1 MCNGSLLM
9 RSSVAYDS
17 TASFNTTFQLSFPV
31 SLVNV
36 FKHHLYTITDLHY
49 LLPAPHSGTQWIAI
63 MAYTAGL
70 VLTWEPKKT
79 NFMTGR
85 RPTNFDS
92 DI

>member
-9 RSSVAYDS
+9 RSNVAYDS
-17 TASFNTTFQLSFPV
+17 TASLNTTFQLAFPV

-49 LLPAPHSGTQWIAI
+49 LLPASHSGTQWISI
-63 MAYTAGL
+63 MAYAAGH
-70 VLTWEPKKT
+70 VLTWEPKKI